1 MRLCRYDDNK
11 LGLVQG
17 TDVLDV
23 SKAIDAIPEQR
34 WPFTAGDPLIANLD
48 KVMAEV
54 KKLAPTASK
63 KPMASVK
70 LHSPVANPTKLVCA
84 PANYMLHVNEAKADQ
99 GISFGRET
107 KTIDH
112 YGLFL
117 KSNSALVGPSEG
129 VATRFPDRRHDHE
142 IELVAVIGK
151 PCDNVSRERA
161 LDVVAGY
168 AIGLDMTVR
177 GTEDRSLRKSIDTYA
192 VLGPYLV
199 TADEIQDPD
208 KLNMLITVNGEKRQ
222 NANTDKMIFS
232 TRRLIEYASR
242 FYRLLPGDLIYTGT
256 PEGVGP
262 VKPGDTMHCEI
273 EGLGA
278 MDVKVRAA

>member
-1 MRLCRYDDNK
+1 MRLCRFDDNR

-17 TDVLDV
+17 NDVLDV
-23 SKAIDAIPEQR
+23 TKALDAIPEQR
-34 WPFTAGDPLIANLD
+34 WPFASGDPLIANLG
-48 KVMAEV
+48 KVTEAAKQLASGAA
-54 KKLAPTASK
+54 KKALDA
-63 KPMASVK
+63 VK
-70 LHSPVANPTKLVCA
+70 LLSPVANPTKLVCA
-84 PANYMLHVNEAKADQ
+84 PANYSLHVAEGKADA
-99 GISFGRET
+99 GINFGRET
-107 KTIDH
+107 KTIDQ

-117 KSNSALVGPSEG
+117 KSNSALVGAGEG

-151 PCDNVSRERA
+151 PCDNVSRDRA
-161 LDVVAGY
+161 LEVVAGY

-177 GTEDRSLRKSIDTYA
+177 GTEDRSLRKSIDSYA

-199 TADEIQDPD
+199 TADEVKDPD
-208 KLNMLITVNGEKRQ
+208 KLQMIITVNGEKRQ
-222 NANTDKMIFS
+222 DSNTDKMIFS

-262 VKPGDTMHCEI
+262 VKPGDTMNCKI
-273 EGLGA
+273 ESLGE
-278 MDVKVRAA
+278 MNVKVRAA

>member
-17 TDVLDV
+17 SDVLDV
-23 SKAIDAIPEQR
+23 TKALDVIPEQR
-34 WPFTAGDPLIANLD
+34 WPFAAGDPLVANID
-48 KVMAEV
+48 KVAAEV
-54 KKLAPTASK
+54 KKLAPNAAK
-63 KPMASVK
+63 KPLSSVK
-70 LHSPVANPTKLVCA
+70 LMSPVANPSKIICA
-84 PANYMLHVNEAKADQ
+84 PANYMLHVNEGKADP
-99 GISFGRET
+99 GINFGRET

-129 VATRFPDRRHDHE
+129 VATRFQDRRQDHE

-151 PCDNVSRERA
+151 PCENVSRDRA

-177 GTEDRSLRKSIDTYA
+177 GTEDRSLRKSVDSYA

-199 TADEIQDPD
+199 TADEVKDPD
-208 KLNMLITVNGEKRQ
+208 KLNMVITVNGEKRQ
-222 NANTDKMIFS
+222 DSNTDKMIFS

-242 FYRLLPGDLIYTGT
+242 FYKLLPGDLIYTGT

-262 VKPGDTMHCEI
+262 VKPGDTMHCKI
-273 EGLGA
+273 ESLGE